1 MPARRCPSHA
11 LAPGR
16 RTRSAAL
23 LLALAFGPAP
33 ARAQEPIEV
42 AAPPP
47 LRFTLT
53 VTDARSAGPVDV
65 VLDDAPVPKTSPSL
79 ARLDDG
85 SAIRV
90 DVLARGVDGRGRLR
104 LRWVATHPLEAG
116 QARHTLEFVAD
127 GREAAPF
134 AWSGPLEARTLALRG
149 KAVWSFAAAFDPQD
163 FDATFKPF
171 HQLFLADG
179 ETLLTKGLGGS
190 YPHHRGLFVGWNQT
204 RCDGE
209 THDFW
214 HCVEGR
220 HQRRIDTVESPFP
233 VVADESSSI
242 EWRDEAGHAIVR
254 ERRTLSAWDL
264 GDARRVIDVVVT
276 LACGSEHRV
285 ELRGDPQHAGCQLR
299 LAEEVATHA
308 DATRYER
315 SAGAKDSGNDVWRDC
330 DWAMVRARIGG
341 RDVKVLHASA
351 AGANARVV
359 YSTRPYGRFGAFAEF
374 ALSPDAPL
382 ELRYR
387 VVIADGDQALDP
399 ALESAGFRAELRA
412 SCLRD

>member
-1 MPARRCPSHA
+1 MPARRSPSHA

-16 RTRSAAL
+16 RTWSGAA
-23 LLALAFGPAP
+23 LLALAFGPAT
-33 ARAQEPIEV
+33 ANGQEPVEV
-42 AAPPP
+42 APPPP
-47 LRFTLT
+47 LRFTLK
-53 VTDARSAGPVDV
+53 VAAARSAGPIDV
-65 VLDDAPVPKTSPSL
+65 VLDDAPVPKTSPAL

-90 DVLARGVDGRGRLR
+90 DVLAKGDAGRGRLR

-116 QARHTLEFVAD
+116 LARHTLDFVAAD
-127 GREAAPF
+127 HVATPF
-134 AWSGPLEARTLALRG
+134 AWSGPLEARTLALRE

-190 YPHHRGLFVGWNQT
+190 YPHHRGLFVGWNHT
-204 RCDGE
+204 RCNGE

-242 EWRDEAGHAIVR
+242 EWRDEAGLAIVR

-276 LACGSEHRV
+276 LACGGEHRV
-285 ELRGDPQHAGCQLR
+285 ELHGDPQHAGCQLR

-308 DATRYER
+308 DATRYEH
-315 SAGAKDSGNDVWRDC
+315 SAGASDSGNDVWRDC
-330 DWAMVRARIGG
+330 EWAMVRARIGG

-351 AGANARVV
+351 GGAGSRVV

-374 ALSPDAPL
+374 ALSPDTPL

-387 VVIADGDQALDP
+387 VVIAAGDQALDP
-399 ALESAGFRAELRA
+399 VLESAGFRTELRA